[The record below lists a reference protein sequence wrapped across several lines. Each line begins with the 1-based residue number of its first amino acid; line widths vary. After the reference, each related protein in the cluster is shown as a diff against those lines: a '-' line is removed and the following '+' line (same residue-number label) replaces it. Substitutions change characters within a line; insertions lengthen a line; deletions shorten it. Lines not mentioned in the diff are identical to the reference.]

1 MSVPDNSAAKRRLP
15 IGGNERRNLAAFQ
28 VERAA

>member
-1 MSVPDNSAAKRRLP
+1 MRPDNTTARRNLP
-15 IGGNERRNLAAFQ
+15 VGGNERRNLAAFQ

>member
-1 MSVPDNSAAKRRLP
+1 MSVPDNSATRRRLP

-28 VERAA
+28 AQRAA